1 MKKLILAIALTLS
14 GFVAIAQTVDYT
26 GVSINTERVKKT
38 YATHMAVLGTG
49 VMEAGLDDKYFTGE
63 LGARFVWAQLFG
75 FYVGAEI
82 GVGGLPFSN
91 KSLPINFGNYH
102 LDVSTYYYDY
112 EYITVLNEFNDS
124 VGSIVV
130 DHSKTR
136 YARYTFSLGAVLR
149 LGKHADLY
157 LGCGVAMGRNYL
169 QYASDVIAVNEVL
182 KNNRYN
188 GSNFNIAPAP
198 ELGGYFYVGH
208 VALMVGASYVP
219 PISYRFHNLRLH
231 FGVGYKF

>member
-49 VMEAGLDDKYFTGE
+49 VMESGLRDEYFTGE

-91 KSLPINFGNYH
+91 ESLPFNFGNYH
-102 LDVSTYYYDY
+102 RDGSTYYYDD
-112 EYITVLNEFNDS
+112 EYFTVKNEFNDS
-124 VGSIVV
+124 VGSIVE
-130 DHSKTR
+130 DNSKTR

-157 LGCGVAMGRNYL
+157 LGCGVAMGRDYR
-169 QYASDVIAVNEVL
+169 QYASDVIAVNEIL

-188 GSNFNIAPAP
+188 GSDFNIAPAP

>member
-1 MKKLILAIALTLS
+1 M
-14 GFVAIAQTVDYT
+14 
-26 GVSINTERVKKT
+26 
-38 YATHMAVLGTG
+38 
-49 VMEAGLDDKYFTGE
+49 
-63 LGARFVWAQLFG
+63 
-75 FYVGAEI
+75 GAEI

-91 KSLPINFGNYH
+91 ESLPINFGNYH
-102 LDVSTYYYDY
+102 RDGSSYYYYDY
-112 EYITVLNEFNDS
+112 EYITVMNEFNDS

-136 YARYTFSLGAVLR
+136 HARYTFSLGAVLR

-157 LGCGVAMGRNYL
+157 LGSGVALGRDYL

-188 GSNFNIAPAP
+188 GSDFYIAPAP